1 MLNENK
7 NAGLSVLGVLSVF
20 PYLGRRT
27 SEMFLK
33 HPSKQLVVGKT
44 MPFQYYV
51 NRIFCVDQIF
61 VNKRQS
67 VFVLIFQKGN
77 AHLFLE
83 KTAEIAGLQVSDTGN
98 LVQRYGTLIIFGNVI
113 QNKVQPV
120 KIFFLLA

>member
-33 HPSKQLVVGKT
+33 HSSKQLVVGET

-51 NRIFCVDQIF
+51 NRVFGVYKIL
-61 VNKRQS
+61 VNKRKP
-67 VFVLIFQKGN
+67 VFVLIFQKSN
-77 AHLFLE
+77 SHFFLE
-83 KTAEIAGLQVSDTGN
+83 KSAEIAGLQVSDTGN